1 MKTVLLVSALV
12 AYATAAAIVSVDDAM
27 AARVDAQAWQVDRL
41 TKQYQSIS
49 DKADAAL
56 SSSREAGDV
65 ARHLSHLHLRG
76 RTIGYACIIVDS

>member
-12 AYATAAAIVSVDDAM
+12 AYATAAAIISVDDAM
-27 AARVDAQAWQVDRL
+27 AARVDSQAWQVDRL

-49 DKADAAL
+49 DRADASI

-65 ARHLSHLHLRG
+65 ARHLSNVHLRG
-76 RTIGYACIIVDS
+76 RTISFYVCNT